1 MSTND
6 KTPETPKTPEAPKA
20 AENSKIKTR
29 EGSGYLKQLYSTARV
44 TAGSTHSNL
53 KSLTTFLV
61 NFVPVE
67 KVDASELQVRTHF
80 DDEEVAGLAN
90 SIKLHG
96 VLQPILVVQDGDR
109 YKVIAG
115 ERRLRASKIAGMDRI
130 PARVLATDDKATHEI
145 ALRENLD
152 RVDLHPIE
160 EGEGY
165 VSLLEAGAYSSHDSI
180 AKAFMKPKSRITE
193 CIGFTKLPD
202 ETKVE
207 LMKRGLKN
215 RALLRQMLSVESSK
229 HFAMIDEASKKEEI
243 LLDAAGVPLEGEA
256 AEKAKAEKIVR
267 DAKAFEFKMDDKG
280 LSVPS
285 FKWKASETH
294 EKLSVYADH
303 LRKLLEQ
310 IEDRLTRPST

>member
-1 MSTND
+1 MSTE
-6 KTPETPKTPEAPKA
+6 K
-20 AENSKIKTR
+20 ENPKIKTR

-44 TAGSTHSNL
+44 TAGSTHSHL
-53 KSLTTFLV
+53 KNLTTFMI

-80 DDEEVAGLAN
+80 EDSEIEGLAN
-90 SIKLHG
+90 SIKMHG

-109 YKVIAG
+109 YKVVAG
-115 ERRLRASKIAGMDRI
+115 ERRLRASKLAGMDRI

-202 ETKVE
+202 ATKGE
-207 LMKRGLKN
+207 LLKRGLKN
-215 RALLRQMLSVESSK
+215 RALLRQMLGVEESK
-229 HFAMIDEASKKEEI
+229 HLAMIEEASLKEEV
-243 LLDAAGVPLEGEA
+243 LLDASGLPLSEEA
-256 AEKAKAEKIVR
+256 AAKVKAER
-267 DAKAFEFKMDDKG
+267 SAAAPKAFEFKLDEKG

-285 FKWKASETH
+285 FKWKATDSTD
-294 EKLSVYADH
+294 KLSAYAAS
-303 LRKLLEQ
+303 LRKLLDQVE
-310 IEDRLTRPST
+310 ERLTRP